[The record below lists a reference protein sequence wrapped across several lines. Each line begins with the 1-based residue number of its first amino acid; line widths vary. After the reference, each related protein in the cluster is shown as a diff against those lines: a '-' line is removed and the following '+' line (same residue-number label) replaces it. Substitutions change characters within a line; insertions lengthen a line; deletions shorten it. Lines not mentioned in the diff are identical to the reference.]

1 MIIRGLVADDHAVV
15 RKGMVQILSALDLSA
30 QLVLDE
36 ASCGLDAL
44 KSVESAA
51 YDFVLLDIALPD
63 MNGLEVLKQ
72 IHQSSPETPVLILS
86 VYPEKQYA
94 IRALQS
100 GAFGYL
106 TKESA
111 PGELLTAV
119 RQVLSG
125 RRYVSESVAEALTDR
140 LQRGES
146 ESLHE
151 ALSDRE
157 YQVLCLF
164 GQGKSATQIAEHLS
178 LSVKTISTYRSR
190 ILTKL
195 ELETTGELIR
205 YALRYGLV

>member
-15 RKGMVQILSALDLSA
+15 RKGMVQILSELDLSA

-36 ASCGLDAL
+36 ASCGVDAL
-44 KSVESAA
+44 KSFEATT

-72 IHQSSPETPVLILS
+72 IQQSSPETPVLMLS

-140 LQRGES
+140 LLKGES
-146 ESLHE
+146 ASLHD

-195 ELETTGELIR
+195 ELATTGELIR
-205 YALRYGLV
+205 YAVRHGLV

>member
-1 MIIRGLVADDHAVV
+1 MIRGLVADDHAVV
-15 RKGMVQILSALDLSA
+15 RKGMVQILSALDMSA

-36 ASCGLDAL
+36 AGCGLDAL
-44 KSVESAA
+44 KSIESAT

-72 IHQSSPETPVLILS
+72 IHQSSPDTPVLMLS

-100 GAFGYL
+100 GASGYL

-146 ESLHE
+146 ESLHA

-190 ILTKL
+190 ILMKL

-205 YALRYGLV
+205 YALRHGLV

>member
-15 RKGMVQILSALDLSA
+15 RKGMVQILSDLDLSA

-36 ASCGLDAL
+36 ASCGMEAL
-44 KSVESAA
+44 KLMEATA

-72 IHQSSPETPVLILS
+72 IHQSAPETPVLMLS

-119 RQVLSG
+119 GQVLSG

-164 GQGKSATQIAEHLS
+164 GQGKSATQIAEYLS

-195 ELETTGELIR
+195 DLETTGELIR
-205 YALRYGLV
+205 YAVRHGLV